1 MEESSQPQSPDSQDH
16 LVSALSTAIE
26 GFNLAKEVMSIAP
39 AKAAFGSV
47 SVILTMIRV
56 CSNRPQSFIS
66 KLKHVQGS
74 MLNEEDYI
82 RLGIACADV
91 CITLSRGMN
100 GKRLADL
107 NQSVSEAIVQLTA

>member
-26 GFNLAKEVMSIAP
+26 GFNLAKEVMTP

-56 CSNRPQSFIS
+56 RSNRPQSFIS

-91 CITLSRGMN
+91 CIALSRGMN